1 MLKTLEGVRVIDFG
15 MAAAGPSATK
25 ILSEFGAE
33 VIVVEPLQGTST
45 RWMTNTYDYWSDGK
59 KSVPLDAKSEEGR
72 EVLLRLVAS
81 ADVFASN
88 FRAKA
93 LQKLGLTYED
103 LKKVN
108 PEIIYAVTYGWG
120 AKGPL
125 KDDAAYDITA
135 FFARGGYLRDMAEK
149 GSICVPPQGMA
160 DASLGEI
167 LSAGICAALF
177 RKLKTGKGC
186 ELSTSLFAQACY
198 LDNFQSAN
206 IQLGE
211 DAFQKTRTAPRE
223 ALCNTYKCADG
234 EYIIMFD
241 NQFDRHFWNIM
252 KAIGREDLVGDKRW
266 TNIDDTKFDKA
277 PELVAILEEAFSKMT
292 AEEAVAALKSVDVAV
307 EKCASYVDKVTDPQ
321 AIANDYVFD
330 WKLTSGKYEGKTIKL
345 VATPIAFN
353 GENCVSDYKRAPR
366 LGEHTVEALKSVGY
380 SDEEIKK
387 LADDKKI
394 FIEEK

>member
-72 EVLLRLVAS
+72 EGLLRLVAS

-149 GSICVPPQGMA
+149 GIICVPPQGMS
-160 DASLGEI
+160 DA
-167 LSAGICAALF
+167 
-177 RKLKTGKGC
+177 
-186 ELSTSLFAQACY
+186 
-198 LDNFQSAN
+198 
-206 IQLGE
+206 
-211 DAFQKTRTAPRE
+211 
-223 ALCNTYKCADG
+223 
-234 EYIIMFD
+234 
-241 NQFDRHFWNIM
+241 
-252 KAIGREDLVGDKRW
+252 
-266 TNIDDTKFDKA
+266 
-277 PELVAILEEAFSKMT
+277 
-292 AEEAVAALKSVDVAV
+292 
-307 EKCASYVDKVTDPQ
+307 
-321 AIANDYVFD
+321 
-330 WKLTSGKYEGKTIKL
+330 
-345 VATPIAFN
+345 
-353 GENCVSDYKRAPR
+353 
-366 LGEHTVEALKSVGY
+366 
-380 SDEEIKK
+380 
-387 LADDKKI
+387 
-394 FIEEK
+394 